1 MKLNLNYLNV
11 GDSYLF
17 STISKKVNAYKA
29 ANPMTAVIS
38 LGIGDVTLPMLPV
51 VTTAMHSA
59 VEEMSH
65 AETFHG
71 YGPEQGYTFLIDA
84 VKKYYK
90 GKNVSLDDDEIFV
103 SDGAKS
109 DLANIM
115 DIFDKNNKVLMP
127 DPVYPAYRDVN
138 LMLGRKISF
147 VYGNRANDFKPAP
160 PKRGVFDIIYI
171 CSPNNPT
178 GSVYTKEELEAWVA
192 YAHAN
197 GSVILYDAAYE
208 HYIQDKALPTS
219 IYQIKGAKECAIEIC
234 SFSKTA
240 GFTGTRC
247 GYTVVPKAL
256 MDGRPNKFWNRRQ
269 TTKFNGVAYV
279 VQKGAEAVFT
289 EQGMYELNHNIDY
302 YMDNARIM
310 HDALKAAG
318 IWHTGGENS
327 PYIWLACPK
336 GVTSWEYFDY
346 LLNEAQVVGTPG
358 VGFGKKG
365 EGYFRLTGFG
375 NKEKTAEAIQR
386 LVKATEKL
394 KQMKK

>member
-11 GDSYLF
+11 EDSYLF
-17 STISKKVNAYKA
+17 STIAKKVNAYKA
-29 ANPMTAVIS
+29 ENPLTPVVS
-38 LGIGDVTLPMLPV
+38 LGIGDVTLPMLPT

-84 VKKYYK
+84 IKKYYK
-90 GKNVSLDDDEIFV
+90 SKSVILDDDEIFV

-115 DIFDKNNKVLMP
+115 DIFDKSNKVLMP

-147 VYGNRANDFKPAP
+147 VYGNKSNDFKPKP
-160 PKRGVFDIIYI
+160 PKRGAFDIIYI

-178 GSVYTKEELEAWVA
+178 GSVYTKAELEEWVA
-192 YAHAN
+192 YARAN
-197 GSVILYDAAYE
+197 GSIILFDAAYE
-208 HYIQDKALPTS
+208 HYVQDKSLPTS
-219 IYQIKGAKECAIEIC
+219 IYQIEGAKECAVEIC

-247 GYTVVPKAL
+247 GYTVVPKTL
-256 MDGRPNKFWNRRQ
+256 YGGRPNKFWNRRQ

-279 VQKGAEAVFT
+279 VQKGAEAVFS
-289 EQGMYELNHNIDY
+289 EQGTYELNNNIKY
-302 YMDNARIM
+302 YMENGRIM
-310 HDALKAAG
+310 HEALKKAG

-336 GVTSWEYFDY
+336 GVSSWQYFDY
-346 LLNEAQVVGTPG
+346 LLNEVQVVGTPG

-365 EGYFRLTGFG
+365 EGYFRLTGF
-375 NKEKTAEAIQR
+375 NSREKTEEAIKK
-386 LVKATEKL
+386 LVSATEKL
-394 KQMKK
+394 KAKK